1 MRFARKQQWALVAGT
16 AGTLGAQLAQR
27 GLDAAWRRA
36 TGYEP
41 PDDPTSREVDLLTA
55 LAWAAAAGAVVGIA
69 QVLAHR
75 GAAALW
81 AQALGSRPP
90 RKRRRVGHRR

>member
-1 MRFARKQQWALVAGT
+1 MHNARKQQWALVAGA

-27 GLDAAWRRA
+27 GLDSAWRAA

-41 PDDPTSREVDLLTA
+41 PDDPTAREVDLLTA
-55 LAWAAAAGAVVGIA
+55 LAWAAAAGAVVGVA
-69 QVLAHR
+69 QVLSHR

-81 AQALGSRPP
+81 AQVTGTRPP
-90 RKRRRVGHRR
+90 RKRRKLRRR